1 MGKVLFWWHNY
12 WYRYGM
18 LKKIT
23 LSLLTLVSLTAMRAD
38 IFDTVVQT
46 LKSGQAK
53 EVAKYFN
60 TNVALTMLNDEGIYS
75 KQQAEVIMKNF
86 FSQNPPKNVTIQHRG
101 ASAGG
106 AKFAVAIY
114 ECAQGNFRA
123 YIFMKD
129 AGNGMLIHELRIEKD

>member
-1 MGKVLFWWHNY
+1 M
-12 WYRYGM
+12 
-18 LKKIT
+18 T
-23 LSLLTLVSLTAMRAD
+23 LSLLVLFCLTAFAAD
-38 IFDTVVQT
+38 IFDNVVQS

-60 TNVALTMLNDEGIYS
+60 TNVALTMLSDEGIYS

-86 FSQNPPKNVTIQHRG
+86 FAQNPPKNVTIQHRG
-101 ASAGG
+101 SSAGG
-106 AKFAVAIY
+106 AKYAVAVY